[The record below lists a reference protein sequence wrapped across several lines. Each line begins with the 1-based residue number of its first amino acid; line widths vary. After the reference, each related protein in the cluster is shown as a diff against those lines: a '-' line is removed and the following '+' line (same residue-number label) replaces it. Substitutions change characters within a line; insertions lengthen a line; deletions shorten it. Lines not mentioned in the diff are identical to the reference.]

1 MQKTIDYNALGQ
13 ALDTTWG
20 RTSTPLTSTMS
31 VKVSIANNQTIKV
44 DFVTI
49 VNFMNHK
56 ELNSL
61 KTRYGAEAD
70 AAIKATLN
78 DIRKTYKTLTGE
90 SITFAEQK
98 NQVISDDIEVINLG
112 VHNPKRTA
120 YYRRKIYFDIK

>member
-98 NQVISDDIEVINLG
+98 NQVIFDDIEVINLG